1 MRKPVTKRR
10 PKKTTPT
17 SLPSDLIREADRVD
31 PQERLSIVREDEAD
45 NRILECA
52 VAADADAIVTG
63 DRHPLRLRRDPTAL
77 TRSTAPSRP
86 VTRVLT
92 LGL

>member
-63 DRHPLRLRRDPTAL
+63 DRHLLRLRRFRGTSIMSPRDFL
-77 TRSTAPSRP
+77 DREIRQ
-86 VTRVLT
+86 R
-92 LGL
+92 